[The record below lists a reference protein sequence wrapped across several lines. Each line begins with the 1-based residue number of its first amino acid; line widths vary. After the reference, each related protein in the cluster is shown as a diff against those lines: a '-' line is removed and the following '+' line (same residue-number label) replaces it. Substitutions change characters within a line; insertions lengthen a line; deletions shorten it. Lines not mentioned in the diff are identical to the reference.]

1 MTTKT
6 YTIKTIS
13 DRGRETTWSGTLDH
27 LIDEVF
33 GYTLLCNGM
42 GTLFKRPK
50 TAKALV
56 SRLNSGNSYW
66 STRNSYS
73 LVG

>member
-6 YTIKTIS
+6 YTIKSTS
-13 DRGRETTWSGTLDH
+13 DRGRETEWSGTLDY
-27 LIDEVF
+27 LLDNVF
-33 GYTLLCNGM
+33 GYTLRCNGM
-42 GTLFKRPK
+42 GTSFQRPK

-56 SRLNSGNSYW
+56 NRLNSGNSYW
-66 STRNSYS
+66 STKNSYQ